1 MRISSTL
8 AGIYNDICLTYVYKH
23 MQVGGVHHKLLEIS
37 DNNDWIV
44 TSASTTR
51 WVGQTKDPKLTVSL
65 FCSVQTLILS
75 ETQTQ
80 SRRIRRTLE
89 LNILA
94 ISRLGK
100 VVQYLVIFPKSVISS
115 CEHEP

>member
-1 MRISSTL
+1 
-8 AGIYNDICLTYVYKH
+8 

-44 TSASTTR
+44 TNASTTR
-51 WVGQTKDPKLTVSL
+51 WVGQTKDPKLTASL
-65 FCSVQTLILS
+65 FFSVQTLILS

-100 VVQYLVIFPKSVISS
+100 VVQ
-115 CEHEP
+115 